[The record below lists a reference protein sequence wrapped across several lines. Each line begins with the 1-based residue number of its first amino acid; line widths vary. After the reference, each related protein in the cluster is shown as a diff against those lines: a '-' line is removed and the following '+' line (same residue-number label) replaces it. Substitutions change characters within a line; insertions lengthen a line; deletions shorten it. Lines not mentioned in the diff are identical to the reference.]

1 MAQKA
6 MLFDSSRCTGCQACA
21 AACGAARRA
30 SLPDAETT
38 APQGD
43 SYQRIA
49 DLDGNAVLAITFS
62 ERTVDP
68 HGLVWDIGRKSCVH
82 CASAPCVEVCPTE
95 ALVRDEETG
104 LVLANDGRCVSCH
117 MCALACPAD
126 VLRHG
131 SEKGSIVKCDGCV
144 DRVRAD
150 APPTC
155 VQACPLDALAWGE
168 REEIV
173 LKANERVTQLQER
186 GFERACVLGI
196 DEQGGHG
203 VIQVLKYGAG
213 DGARGL
219 LASTGET
226 PWVEGIKMAGPV
238 SVGVLGAMAVGAV
251 AALAVETRR
260 EQRAHATAKGVPI
273 ATVPGM
279 VPVGDDFLAAAE
291 AGWMEAADIPAG
303 AVGDPVGDD
312 AYLDGDF
319 TDEDVARE
327 TAARKEREAAER
339 EAEKMA
345 ETLPRIV
352 AATPAAAAAATAA
365 ERHLYP
371 VAFDDDPYGDAGAPS
386 EVDEPGDTGG
396 IPIVDELSDTGEI
409 PVIDELSDTGEIPIV
424 DELGDTGELYDV
436 DDFRRLLA
444 ADIVAHHLAKESAAA
459 GEGSSGLAAELEPD
473 GADTADSA
481 DTDEGVDAG
490 EGADE
495 VADADGSTDKG
506 AGEGTDAGKDVNEGT
521 DAAERADADESDKA
535 SEE

>member
-43 SYQRIA
+43 SYQRVA

-186 GFERACVLGI
+186 GFERACVLGV

-213 DGARGL
+213 DDARGL

-339 EAEKMA
+339 EAERAA
-345 ETLPRIV
+345 EMLPRIV

-371 VAFDDDPYGDAGAPS
+371 VAFDDDPMVMRALLSRWTSWVTRARFPLWTS
-386 EVDEPGDTGG
+386 LATPARFPLSTSWATRARFPLSTSWATPASCMTSMTSAAFWR
-396 IPIVDELSDTGEI
+396 PISWLI
-409 PVIDELSDTGEIPIV
+409 ILPRKA
-424 DELGDTGELYDV
+424 
-436 DDFRRLLA
+436 RRLARDRLDLQQSWSPIPPIPPIPMRA
-444 ADIVAHHLAKESAAA
+444 RML
-459 GEGSSGLAAELEPD
+459 SSVPMPTNLTRPLRSRRP
-473 GADTADSA
+473 
-481 DTDEGVDAG
+481 
-490 EGADE
+490 
-495 VADADGSTDKG
+495 
-506 AGEGTDAGKDVNEGT
+506 
-521 DAAERADADESDKA
+521 
-535 SEE
+535 

>member
-186 GFERACVLGI
+186 GFERACVLGV

-279 VPVGDDFLAAAE
+279 IPVGDDFLAAAE

-303 AVGDPVGDD
+303 AAGDPVGDD

-339 EAEKMA
+339 EAERAA
-345 ETLPRIV
+345 EMLPRIV

-386 EVDEPGDTGG
+386 EADELGDTGE

-473 GADTADSA
+473 TADTA

-495 VADADGSTDKG
+495 VADADGSTDEG
-506 AGEGTDAGKDVNEGT
+506 VDEVADAGEDVNEGT

>member
-43 SYQRIA
+43 SYQRVA

-339 EAEKMA
+339 EAERAA

-386 EVDEPGDTGG
+386 EVDEPGDTGE

-473 GADTADSA
+473 GADSA